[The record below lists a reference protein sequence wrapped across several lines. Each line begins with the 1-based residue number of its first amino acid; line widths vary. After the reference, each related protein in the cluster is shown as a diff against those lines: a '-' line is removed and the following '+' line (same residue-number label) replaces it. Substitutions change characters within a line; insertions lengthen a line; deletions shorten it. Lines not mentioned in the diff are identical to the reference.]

1 MQTEIINNIKE
12 IRKKIDT
19 ACMLE
24 NIDPNNLTLIA
35 VSKKKSHDLI
45 NIALENGL
53 YDFGENYVQELIEK
67 SKLIKS
73 NKIIWHYIGP
83 IQSNKVKG
91 IAACANWVHTLH
103 REKIITKLD
112 TECKKINKV
121 INACIQVNISS
132 ESSKNGCKTN
142 ELMDIA
148 KIIKSMKNINL
159 RGIMALPK
167 LTTNKIERAEIMES
181 VKNLSLELQS
191 SYPNATS
198 ISLGTSSD
206 FQDAIIHGSTMIRI
220 GESIFGK
227 RL

>member
-1 MQTEIINNIKE
+1 MQTKIINNINE

-19 ACMLE
+19 ACMSE

-35 VSKKKSHDLI
+35 VSKKKSHELI
-45 NIALENGL
+45 NIALENGV

-103 REKIITKLD
+103 REKIITKLNA
-112 TECKKINKV
+112 ECKKINKV
-121 INACIQVNISS
+121 IDACIQVNISS
-132 ESSKNGCKTN
+132 ESSKNGCKTS

-191 SYPNATS
+191 SYPDATS
-198 ISLGTSSD
+198 ISLGTTSD
-206 FQDAIIHGSTMIRI
+206 FEDAIIHGSTMVRI

>member
-35 VSKKKSHDLI
+35 VSKKKSHELI
-45 NIALENGL
+45 NIALENGV

-103 REKIITKLD
+103 REKIITKLN

>member
-1 MQTEIINNIKE
+1 MQTEIVKNINE
-12 IRKKIDT
+12 LRKKIDT
-19 ACMLE
+19 ACMSGDI
-24 NIDPNNLTLIA
+24 NPNNLTLIA
-35 VSKKKSHDLI
+35 VSKKKSHELI
-45 NIALENGL
+45 NIALENGI
-53 YDFGENYVQELIEK
+53 YDFGENYAQELIEK

-83 IQSNKVKG
+83 IQSNKVTS

-103 REKIITKLD
+103 REKIITKLN
-112 TECKKINKV
+112 TECEKINKV
-121 INACIQVNISS
+121 INGCIQVNISS
-132 ESSKNGCKTN
+132 ESSKNGCETT

-181 VKNLSLELQS
+181 IKNLSLELQS
-191 SYPNATS
+191 TYPDATS
-198 ISLGTSSD
+198 ISLGTTSD
-206 FQDAIIHGSTMIRI
+206 FEDAIIHGSTMIRI

>member
-1 MQTEIINNIKE
+1 MQTEIVNNINE
-12 IRKKIDT
+12 LRKKIDAT
-19 ACMLE
+19 CMLG
-24 NIDPNNLTLIA
+24 NIDSNNLTLIA
-35 VSKKKSHDLI
+35 VSKKKSHELI
-45 NIALENGL
+45 NIALENGV

-91 IAACANWVHTLH
+91 IAACADWVHTLH
-103 REKIITKLD
+103 REKIITKLN

-121 INACIQVNISS
+121 IDGCIQINISS
-132 ESSKNGCKTN
+132 ESSKSGCKAT

-181 VKNLSLELQS
+181 VINLSLELQA
-191 SYPNATS
+191 SYPDATS

>member
-1 MQTEIINNIKE
+1 MQTKIINNIKE

-35 VSKKKSHDLI
+35 VSKKKSHELI
-45 NIALENGL
+45 NIALENGV

-103 REKIITKLD
+103 REKIITKLN

-181 VKNLSLELQS
+181 VKSLSLELRS

>member
-1 MQTEIINNIKE
+1 MQTEIINNINE
-12 IRKKIDT
+12 LRKKIDAT
-19 ACMLE
+19 CMLG

-35 VSKKKSHDLI
+35 VSKKKSHELI
-45 NIALENGL
+45 NIALENGV

-103 REKIITKLD
+103 REKVITKLD

-121 INACIQVNISS
+121 INGCIQVNISS
-132 ESSKNGCKTN
+132 ETSKSGCKAT

-181 VKNLSLELQS
+181 IINLSLELQA
-191 SYPNATS
+191 SYPDATS

>member
-1 MQTEIINNIKE
+1 MQTEIINNINE

-35 VSKKKSHDLI
+35 VSKKKSHELI
-45 NIALENGL
+45 NIALENGV

-73 NKIIWHYIGP
+73 DKIIWHYIGP

-103 REKIITKLD
+103 REKIITKLN

-206 FQDAIIHGSTMIRI
+206 FQDAIIHGSSMVRI

>member
-1 MQTEIINNIKE
+1 MQTKIINNIKE
-12 IRKKIDT
+12 LRKKIDT
-19 ACMLE
+19 ACMLG
-24 NIDPNNLTLIA
+24 NIDPNDLTLIA
-35 VSKKKSHDLI
+35 VSKKKSHELI
-45 NIALENGL
+45 NIALENGV

-91 IAACANWVHTLH
+91 IAACADWVHTLH
-103 REKIITKLD
+103 REKIITKLN

-121 INACIQVNISS
+121 IDGCIQINISS
-132 ESSKNGCKTN
+132 ESSKSGCKAT

-167 LTTNKIERAEIMES
+167 LTTNKIERAEMMES
-181 VKNLSLELQS
+181 VKNLSLELQA
-191 SYPNATS
+191 SYPDATS

>member
-1 MQTEIINNIKE
+1 MQTEIVNNINKL
-12 IRKKIDT
+12 RKKIDA
-19 ACMLE
+19 ACMLG
-24 NIDPNNLTLIA
+24 NVDPNNLTLIA
-35 VSKKKSHDLI
+35 VSKKKSHELI
-45 NIALENGL
+45 NIALENGV
-53 YDFGENYVQELIEK
+53 YNFGENYAQELIEK

-73 NKIIWHYIGP
+73 NQIIWHYIGP
-83 IQSNKVKG
+83 IQSNKIKG

-103 REKIITKLD
+103 REKIITKLN
-112 TECKKINKV
+112 TACKKINKV
-121 INACIQVNISS
+121 IDACIQVNISS

-181 VKNLSLELQS
+181 IKNLSLELQS
-191 SYPNATS
+191 TYPDATS
-198 ISLGTSSD
+198 ISLGTTSD
-206 FQDAIIHGSTMIRI
+206 FEDAIIHGSTMIRI

>member
-1 MQTEIINNIKE
+1 MQTEIINNINE

-19 ACMLE
+19 ACMLG
-24 NIDPNNLTLIA
+24 NIDPNDLTLIA
-35 VSKKKSHDLI
+35 VSKKKSHKLI
-45 NIALENGL
+45 NIALENGV

-91 IAACANWVHTLH
+91 IAACADWAHTLH
-103 REKIITKLD
+103 REKIITKLN

-121 INACIQVNISS
+121 IDGCIQVNISS

-181 VKNLSLELQS
+181 IKNLSLELQS
-191 SYPNATS
+191 TYPDATS
-198 ISLGTSSD
+198 ISLGTTSD
-206 FQDAIIHGSTMIRI
+206 FEDAIIHGSTMIRI

>member
-1 MQTEIINNIKE
+1 MQTEIINNINE
-12 IRKKIDT
+12 LRKKIDT

-35 VSKKKSHDLI
+35 VSKKKSHELI
-45 NIALENGL
+45 NIALENGV

-83 IQSNKVKG
+83 IQSNKIKG

-132 ESSKNGCKTN
+132 ESSKNGCKTS